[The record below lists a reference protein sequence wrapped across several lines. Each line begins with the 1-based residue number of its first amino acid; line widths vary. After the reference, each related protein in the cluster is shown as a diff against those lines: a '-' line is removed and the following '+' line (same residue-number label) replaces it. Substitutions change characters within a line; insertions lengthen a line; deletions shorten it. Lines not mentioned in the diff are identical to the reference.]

1 MAKIVLKQQS
11 SATIQSPGES
21 EVAVFYDTDGFF
33 KYKKP
38 SGSIIT
44 LGENPIK
51 SVSRA
56 SSNLAIQQYHAN
68 SIIETIA
75 PLTIQLTPAPLI
87 GTYVEIV
94 NLNDDGFL
102 VDFDPTLG
110 ANLVSFSNPRLVR
123 KYDRAIL
130 YKSTTTDW
138 VLTVETRRSNF
149 AKPEYREI
157 TAAEYAA
164 KQLLLVDEPLV
175 PDNTIFDFVNG
186 GAAVYNEDFIVEGSL
201 LKWDGRGLESIISEG
216 DKIRVVYV

>member
-51 SVSRA
+51 AVSKA
-56 SSNLAIQQYHAN
+56 SSNLVIQQHHAN
-68 SIIETIA
+68 SIVETIA
-75 PLTIQLTPAPLI
+75 PLTIELTPTPLV

-94 NLNDDGFL
+94 NLNDNGVL
-102 VDFDPTLG
+102 VDFSTSFG
-110 ANLVSFSNPRLVR
+110 ANLVSFSVPRLVR
-123 KYDRAIL
+123 KYDRAVL

-157 TAAEYAA
+157 SATEFAD
-164 KQLLLVDEPLV
+164 KQLVLVDEPLI
-175 PDNTIFDFVNG
+175 PDNTIFDFING
-186 GAAVYNEDFIVEGSL
+186 GAAVYNEDFVVEGST
-201 LKWDGRGLESIISEG
+201 LKWDGRGLEDIISEG